1 MRHQNTN
8 ASSIEAVLFD
18 LDGTLLR
25 VQMAEFIPRYIDGL
39 AGHCLEYVKP
49 KKFARAMLG
58 AIRGLILV
66 DGDGHMTNEQRIYA
80 TLVEQLSIPE
90 SVLRDAFQRFASEGL
105 DSLQH
110 LVQPIPLVRRVLSEC
125 RRLGVPVVLAT
136 NPVFPEYMI
145 QARLQWGDLGDVS
158 FALLTSFE
166 NSCYC
171 KPHSGYFREI
181 AAQLGVAAEK
191 CLMVGNDT
199 SHDLAAAAIGMQ
211 TFLVDTWIIERDAT
225 WPCDHRGDHAALHRF
240 LQRQLVSN

>member
-90 SVLRDAFQRFASEGL
+90 
-105 DSLQH
+105 
-110 LVQPIPLVRRVLSEC
+110 
-125 RRLGVPVVLAT
+125 
-136 NPVFPEYMI
+136 
-145 QARLQWGDLGDVS
+145 
-158 FALLTSFE
+158 
-166 NSCYC
+166 
-171 KPHSGYFREI
+171 
-181 AAQLGVAAEK
+181 
-191 CLMVGNDT
+191 
-199 SHDLAAAAIGMQ
+199 
-211 TFLVDTWIIERDAT
+211 
-225 WPCDHRGDHAALHRF
+225 
-240 LQRQLVSN
+240 